1 MTETRVQAFTSRVI
15 DRLEDQ
21 IESIIGYSHP
31 FTNGGLIV
39 IFKKDAGF
47 MPDLIAEVYE
57 CGPPNIT
64 LYCLRR
70 TELFQIFGPG
80 VFGWPNPL
88 EEKPLLAYRVRL
100 GGEVIYGRD
109 IRDEIAIDGNPIVLL
124 ESQLQRCK
132 QFIRNWA
139 LDQFRRKNYAG
150 IIKEMDRQSKYLMA
164 TALLA
169 KGEWDV
175 PTERIPNLFE
185 SLLEDTE
192 TKLIWTDINS
202 LANNEQEV
210 SRESAAEAVWLFEQ
224 MLQSIGRHIQWPRP

>member
-1 MTETRVQAFTSRVI
+1 MAETKVQAFASRVI
-15 DRLEDQ
+15 DRLEDR

-39 IFKKDAGF
+39 IFKNDAGF

-57 CGPPNIT
+57 CGPPDIT

-70 TELFQIFGPG
+70 KELFQIFGLG

-88 EEKPLLAYRVRL
+88 EEKPLLAYRVIL
-100 GGEVIYGRD
+100 GGEVIFGRD
-109 IRDEIAIDGNPIVLL
+109 IRSEIDIDDNPIVLL

-139 LDQFRRKNYAG
+139 LDQFRRRNYTG

-164 TALLA
+164 TALLK

-175 PTERIPNLFE
+175 PAERIPNLFE
-185 SLLEDTE
+185 SLLNDPE
-192 TKLIWTDINS
+192 TKLIWNDIDS
-202 LANNEQEV
+202 LASNEQDA
-210 SRESAAEAVWLFEQ
+210 SRETAAEAVWLFEQ
-224 MLQSIGRHIQWPRP
+224 VLQSIGRHAQ

>member
-1 MTETRVQAFTSRVI
+1 MAETKVQEFASRVI
-15 DRLEDQ
+15 DRLGDR

-31 FTNGGLIV
+31 FTNGGLV
-39 IFKKDAGF
+39 VVFKADAGF
-47 MPDLIAEVYE
+47 MPDLIAEVYD

-70 TELFQIFGPG
+70 TELFQILGPG

-88 EEKPLLAYRVRL
+88 EEKPMLAYRVRL

-109 IRDEIAIDGNPIVLL
+109 MRNEIDIDDNPIELL
-124 ESQLQRCK
+124 ETQIQRCK

-139 LDQFRRKNYAG
+139 LDQFRRRNYAG
-150 IIKEMDRQSKYLMA
+150 IIKEIDRQSKYLMA

-175 PTERIPNLFE
+175 PPERIPNLFE
-185 SLLEDTE
+185 SLLKDAE
-192 TKLIWTDINS
+192 TKHIWTDINS
-202 LANNEQEV
+202 LSLATANNEKEA
-210 SRESAAEAVWLFEQ
+210 SRASAAEAVWLFEKV
-224 MLQSIGRHIQWPRP
+224 LQSIGRHIQ